1 MAGLLSGSGSV
12 GDDDE
17 IADVAALP
25 PDVVPEERL
34 LLPADGHPTLVA
46 GDVVEG
52 LAGGG
57 ADDLAERAVVGVGVD
72 LADASTDADAGH
84 VVAPSGSAGG
94 RGGVDAA
101 GVDVPKVKCF
111 ADGRG
116 GVRADRI
123 DRPAFG
129 AQVDPHEEVV
139 IVGPVLDPGGRDLH
153 ALSLAAGATKR
164 YPPGI

>member
-25 PDVVPEERL
+25 PDVVQEERL

-46 GDVVEG
+46 RDVVDG
-52 LAGGG
+52 LAGGR

-72 LADASTDADAGH
+72 LADAGADADAGH

-94 RGGVDAA
+94 RDDGRVVGGDVPETQLVENGGVA
-101 GVDVPKVKCF
+101 VDDGREDLA
-111 ADGRG
+111 ADGPSPH
-116 GVRADRI
+116 AD
-123 DRPAFG
+123 DHA
-129 AQVDPHEEVV
+129 EVV
-139 IVGPVLDPGGRDLH
+139 AGGL
-153 ALSLAAGATKR
+153 
-164 YPPGI
+164 